1 MELTQLNQRIA
12 VANAESKRL
21 NNERAVNIGKR
32 ETLEKQLNDAIHLYN
47 ETYNSSLDVNSLNAE
62 IEKVAKEKEQEVSNI
77 ETVLGLIKSGK
88 FDEAQA
94 RVSGNSVEPVV
105 SSNSSSEVT
114 EQSGVV
120 PNISSNQIPNLVPN
134 VAEPAEVVT
143 SPVQGVNSIPEP
155 NPVPNSVPKTPTLSG
170 LDTNVHEN
178 GTIPNI
184 GIPTPVNTS
193 GKLESLDDMLA
204 SPPNIGKPPVL
215 NNKNDVKST
224 PSTPESPITSFNA
237 ILGGSQFKPQGDI

>member
-12 VANAESKRL
+12 TANAESKRL

-94 RVSGNSVEPVV
+94 IVSEPVV

-114 EQSGVV
+114 EQTGVV
-120 PNISSNQIPNLVPN
+120 PNISSNQIPN

-143 SPVQGVNSIPEP
+143 SPVQGVNPIPEP
-155 NPVPNSVPKTPTLSG
+155 NPVPKTPTLSG

-184 GIPTPVNTS
+184 GIPTPVSTS